1 MYIKKSRLVTGTI
14 IIVLVTAILTAGLVN
29 PFGFL
34 NLPQL
39 IKVNVISK
47 VIDNFYYE
55 DIDKNEAANMA
66 IAGIAASTGDPYTR
80 YLWGDTAKEYME
92 EVEGN
97 YCGVGLYIENDTK
110 ENLISV
116 VSAIA
121 GSPAESAGITTNDKI
136 LAIDGQGYTGE
147 QLSEAASY
155 MRGEEGTEVTL
166 TIRTAAEGQTK
177 DVKLT
182 RGRIEIESVS
192 GEMLDNNIGYI
203 SITQFTEGCP
213 KG

>member
-80 YLWGDTAKEYME
+80 YLWGDT
-92 EVEGN
+92 V
-97 YCGVGLYIENDTK
+97 
-110 ENLISV
+110 
-116 VSAIA
+116 
-121 GSPAESAGITTNDKI
+121 
-136 LAIDGQGYTGE
+136 Q
-147 QLSEAASY
+147 
-155 MRGEEGTEVTL
+155 
-166 TIRTAAEGQTK
+166 
-177 DVKLT
+177 
-182 RGRIEIESVS
+182 
-192 GEMLDNNIGYI
+192 
-203 SITQFTEGCP
+203 
-213 KG
+213 